1 MRIGGLQKLT
11 LSDFP
16 GRVAAVVY
24 TAGCNYRCPYCHNP
38 ELVRGPPREL
48 LDPGEVLRF
57 LARRHGLLDGV
68 VLTGGEPTLQA
79 GLGDFV
85 TRVRALGFAV
95 KLDTNGSRPG
105 VLESL
110 LEAGLLDYVAMDLKA
125 PPRRYREVTGGD
137 SGPVLLSLGIL
148 ARAGVE
154 HEVRTTVAPPLV
166 TVEDALEIGALIP
179 PGTRHVLQPFVARE
193 SLLDPLFGG
202 SSPRLSMLGE
212 MMRDAGLECVVRG
225 Q

>member
-24 TAGCNYRCPYCHNP
+24 TQGCNYRCPYCHNP
-38 ELVRGPPREL
+38 ELVRGPARDL
-48 LDPGEVLRF
+48 LDPDEVLRF
-57 LARRHGLLDGV
+57 LAQRRGQLDGV
-68 VLTGGEPTLQA
+68 VLTGGEPTLQPDLA
-79 GLGDFV
+79 HFV
-85 TRVRALGFAV
+85 TRIRALGHAV
-95 KLDTNGSRPG
+95 KLDTNGSRPA
-105 VLESL
+105 VLEAL
-110 LEAGLLDYVAMDLKA
+110 LDAGLLDYVALDLKA

-148 ARAGVE
+148 ARSGVE

-166 TVEDALEIGALIP
+166 TVEDTLEIGALIP
-179 PGTRHVLQPFVARE
+179 PGTRHVLQPFVARD

-202 SSPRLSMLGE
+202 SDPQLALLGE
-212 MMRDAGLECVVRG
+212 RMRAAGLECVVRG
-225 Q
+225 